1 MMIEISKGNSFA
13 EKQIASLS
21 CSDPINA
28 AAERRILLL
37 ADMIATYYSP
47 EHDLN
52 CAEAMLYAA
61 NDVYRLGLTRETL
74 HAVAGFGGGMAIEE
88 TCGALA
94 GAVAVMG
101 ILLVE
106 DRAHESERLKES
118 VKDFFR
124 QYEKQMGTINC
135 KLLKDQ
141 YREED
146 PVKCRVIVREAAKLL
161 EEILADAGIKEKKML
176 PD

>member
-1 MMIEISKGNSFA
+1 
-13 EKQIASLS
+13 
-21 CSDPINA
+21 
-28 AAERRILLL
+28 
-37 ADMIATYYSP
+37 
-47 EHDLN
+47 
-52 CAEAMLYAA
+52 
-61 NDVYRLGLTRETL
+61 
-74 HAVAGFGGGMAIEE
+74 MAIEE

-118 VKDFFR
+118 VTAFFR

-135 KLLKDQ
+135 KFLKDQ

-146 PVKCRVIVREAAKLL
+146 PVKCRVIVMEAARIL
-161 EEILADAGIKEKKML
+161 EEILADAGIKAKTILAE
-176 PD
+176 

>member
-1 MMIEISKGNSFA
+1 M
-13 EKQIASLS
+13 
-21 CSDPINA
+21 
-28 AAERRILLL
+28 L
-37 ADMIATYYSP
+37 ADIAVTYYSP

-61 NDVYRLGLTRETL
+61 NDVYRLGLTSETL
-74 HAVAGFGGGMAIEE
+74 HAIAGFGGGMAIEE

-106 DRAHESERLKES
+106 DRAHESVELKES
-118 VKDFFR
+118 VTAFLR
-124 QYEKQMGTINC
+124 QYKKQMGTINC
-135 KLLKDQ
+135 KVLKDQ

-161 EEILADAGIKEKKML
+161 EEILAEAGIKEKTLL